1 MFERHIFHRV
11 KPILMTR
18 AMNLASDNL
27 LEELGRIKL
36 EKENWK
42 DKIMMPDQQKEDFC
56 PWRYMSGDYLM

>member
-1 MFERHIFHRV
+1 
-11 KPILMTR
+11 MTR

-42 DKIMMPDQQKEDFC
+42 DQIMMADQQKEDFC